1 MQWIVP
7 LVEQYSHLNL
17 SEQTSGYSSF
27 HANIE
32 SYFFERMLPYPD
44 KDTFGIGDQ
53 LFATYN

>member
-1 MQWIVP
+1 
-7 LVEQYSHLNL
+7 VEQYSHLNL
-17 SEQTSGYSSF
+17 SEQTSDYSSF